1 MYFVSNCSVT
11 YVTEFSKAVHCPR
24 KIITVS
30 VATGTTLSLP
40 RATDNFI
47 TYKSGLLLLHFLPAK
62 QTSGERAARLK
73 GPARSAKIPAG
84 CRR

>member
-1 MYFVSNCSVT
+1 MHFISHHSVA
-11 YVTEFSKAVHCPR
+11 YVTQFSKGVHCPR

-30 VATGTTLSLP
+30 VATGTTLSSP

-47 TYKSGLLLLHFLPAK
+47 TYKLVLLQHFLPTK

-73 GPARSAKIPAG
+73 GLARSAKIPAG
-84 CRR
+84 SQR